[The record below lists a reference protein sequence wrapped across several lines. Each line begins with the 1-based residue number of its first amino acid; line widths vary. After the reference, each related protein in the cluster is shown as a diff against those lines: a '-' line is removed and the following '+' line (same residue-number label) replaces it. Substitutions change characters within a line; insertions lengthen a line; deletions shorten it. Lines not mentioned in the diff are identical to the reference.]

1 MKIVTLLENT
11 GGSSSL
17 RAEHGL
23 SLYVETGKY
32 KILFD
37 MGQTDAFARNA
48 RELGIDLS
56 QVDFAVLS
64 HGHYDHG
71 GGLETFLNINT
82 KAPVFVQ
89 EEVFGS
95 YYNGTEKYIGLPASL
110 MCSPRLIRGAG
121 NRTLC
126 PGIHLLD
133 CNDQHWLF
141 NSYGLNRREGDT
153 FIPDDFRHEQYLE
166 IREGTSRFLFTG
178 CSHKGIENIVHY
190 FKPDVLIGGFH
201 LNKEQD
207 PQTLSRIANI
217 LKASKTQ
224 CHTGHCTG
232 HMQFAVLF
240 SHLGKHVD
248 QLTTGMQIMI

>member
-37 MGQTDAFARNA
+37 MGQTDAFAQNA

-56 QVDFAVLS
+56 QMDFAVLS

-110 MCSPRLIRGAG
+110 RSSARLIRGAG
-121 NRTLC
+121 NRRLY

-133 CNDQHWLF
+133 CNDQHWRF

-153 FIPDDFRHEQYLE
+153 FIPDDFRHEQYL
-166 IREGTSRFLFTG
+166 
-178 CSHKGIENIVHY
+178 
-190 FKPDVLIGGFH
+190 
-201 LNKEQD
+201 
-207 PQTLSRIANI
+207 
-217 LKASKTQ
+217 
-224 CHTGHCTG
+224 
-232 HMQFAVLF
+232 
-240 SHLGKHVD
+240 
-248 QLTTGMQIMI
+248 